1 MLTTI
6 IIVLVIILLVVAI
19 FREQA
24 EKVGEFLKNLRNI
37 ACVVVA
43 VYIVANIISGILS
56 ITFWT
61 AIGWMFAAFLVMVI
75 WAIIFNKD

>member
-1 MLTTI
+1 MWTL
-6 IIVLVIILLVVAI
+6 IIVLVIILLVVAM

-37 ACVVVA
+37 ACVLVA
-43 VYIVANIISGILS
+43 VYILANIIACVLS

-61 AIGWMFAAFLVMVI
+61 AIGWMVVIFLVMVI
-75 WAIIFNKD
+75 WAIIFNKQ